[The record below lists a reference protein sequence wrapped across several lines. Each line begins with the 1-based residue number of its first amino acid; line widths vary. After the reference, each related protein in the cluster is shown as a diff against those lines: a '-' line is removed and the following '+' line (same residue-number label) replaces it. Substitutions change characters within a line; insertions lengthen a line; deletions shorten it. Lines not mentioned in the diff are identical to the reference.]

1 VSWTQVKGRLTFDAK
16 SFEKDYPD
24 LYAQY
29 CRVGAGYR
37 RFVVK
42 EKKISGLVE
51 GWKLKEVAN
60 G

>member
-42 EKKISGLVE
+42 EKRVQQSIPPNR
-51 GWKLKEVAN
+51 VAMI
-60 G
+60 GG